1 MYKIIAK
8 SLSLFFAIPSA
19 YAGCTKPVGTY
30 VGGGGAPII
39 YSGTTINTY
48 AAQIFSVTI
57 SSTGAITV
65 IETGTSTNGGN
76 YSTSYTVASSN
87 NSFNLTTCT
96 GTITNSSTSTTFYAV
111 SDSGATITMISRGG
125 TRGQTMWAPT
135 TYVLRKV

>member
-1 MYKIIAK
+1 MYKIIAA
-8 SLSLFFAIPSA
+8 SLSFFCTITSV
-19 YAGCTKPVGTY
+19 YAACTKPVGTY
-30 VGGGGAPII
+30 VGGGAAPII
-39 YSGTTINTY
+39 YSGTTISTY

-57 SSTGAITV
+57 SSTGKITI

-76 YSTSYTVASSN
+76 YSTSGTIASSD
-87 NSFNLTTCT
+87 NSFNTTTCT

-125 TRGQTMWAPT
+125 TSGQTMWAPT